1 MADESTDVATKEQMA
16 LCVRHVDENATVF
29 EDSIGFV
36 EMEKVDAEA
45 ISTDLHVDATT
56 RFNT

>member
-1 MADESTDVATKEQMA
+1 
-16 LCVRHVDENATVF
+16 
-29 EDSIGFV
+29 V

-56 RFNT
+56 RFNTWALQWW